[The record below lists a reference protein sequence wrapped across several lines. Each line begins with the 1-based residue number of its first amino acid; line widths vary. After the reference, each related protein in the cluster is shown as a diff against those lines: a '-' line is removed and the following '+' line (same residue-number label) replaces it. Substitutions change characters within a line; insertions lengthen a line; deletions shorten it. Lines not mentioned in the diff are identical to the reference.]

1 MIKLKAI
8 DCKSKTT
15 TVKFLILKYGN
26 QPLLFSCV
34 ICATKKKQAKTRYKQ
49 IIFSCHRVLVV
60 ETIELEWR

>member
-26 QPLLFSCV
+26 QPLLFLCV
-34 ICATKKKQAKTRYKQ
+34 ICATKKKTG
-49 IIFSCHRVLVV
+49 
-60 ETIELEWR
+60 